1 MSKLTCPVCGDGRK
15 AKETICDRCRAN
27 PGAARALLERERRTA
42 LAEQHRAATEAQA
55 AYDALTEEE
64 RERWGRL
71 CELRVRKDNGDA
83 NLAEIGLVERSWQ
96 ALMNAKDDRYP
107 ASIRRAAHADE
118 VLFWATK
125 GFDEQIRRIDDRLTT
140 LKVALEEV
148 TR

>member
-1 MSKLTCPVCGDGRK
+1 MSKPTCPVCGDGRK
-15 AKETICDRCRAN
+15 AREAICDRCRAN

-55 AYDALTEEE
+55 AYDALTEAE
-64 RERWGRL
+64 RKRWGRL
-71 CELRVRKDNGDA
+71 CELRARKDNGDA

-96 ALMNAKDDRYP
+96 ALMDASDDRYP

-118 VLFWATK
+118 HLWWITEGLATT
-125 GFDEQIRRIDDRLTT
+125 QRRIDVRLAT

-148 TR
+148 TK